1 MGVGDSV
8 VAIDETRATARAGFR
23 LVYNLVRPHWI
34 PFVVSVF
41 GAGVFA
47 AGTVASASIL
57 GWVTDRVIIDTFDDD
72 VVAAGVGT
80 AAIVI
85 VVLAVIRA
93 FGVVVRRYYA
103 GMTSE
108 LVERTV
114 REDLAEQYLSQPMSW
129 LRTLSTGRLIAH
141 VDSDTHTLV
150 HSLHPLPFSFG
161 VGFLA
166 IFSGT
171 RLFMIDPQIA
181 LIALILFPTM
191 TLINSVYS
199 KIVEKPLAKSQA
211 QVATVAGIAHE
222 SFEGA
227 LIVKTLGR
235 REAEVARFD
244 HAADQLRSYRQSV
257 GFIQAWMGIFRDS
270 ITQFA
275 VFAVLLL
282 GAYRIQAGAMSPGNI
297 VEVAALFGALTIPM
311 LVFGFLLESLIPSVV
326 AWNRLRPVIDAQHPV
341 ERDGVTMPEGA
352 LSVALD
358 SLSFAWPSTDADPG
372 ELVLDDV
379 SLTISPGEMVAVVG
393 ATGSGKSTLCAAIGG
408 VLDDV
413 DDQVYVGG
421 ARLSELSP
429 KQRAKTIAYVFQE
442 AFLFAESIRANID
455 LDGDRSDEAVAMAA
469 KVATIDEWIGSLT
482 NGYETV
488 VGERGVTVSGGQ
500 RQRIALA
507 RALVRDA
514 GLIILDDATSA
525 VDTMV
530 EQQLLSHLRGSSDAT
545 MVIVANRLATI
556 ELADRVVHLVDGRIA
571 NVGSH
576 EALLES
582 PDYRN
587 LVMAYAEVADG

>member
-1 MGVGDSV
+1 MGEGDSA
-8 VAIDETRATARAGFR
+8 VAIDDTRATARAGFR

-34 PFVVSVF
+34 PFAVSVF

-57 GWVTDRVIIDTFDDD
+57 GWVTDRVIIDTFDESA
-72 VVAAGVGT
+72 VAAGVGT
-80 AAIVI
+80 AGLAIVL
-85 VVLAVIRA
+85 LAIIRA
-93 FGVVVRRYYA
+93 IGVVVRRYYA

-114 REDLAEQYLSQPMSW
+114 RDDLAEQYLSQPMSW
-129 LRTLSTGRLIAH
+129 LRRFSTGRLIAH

-161 VGFLA
+161 VLFLA

-171 RLFMIDPQIA
+171 RLYMIDPQIA

-191 TLINSVYS
+191 TLINSIYS

-244 HAADQLRSYRQSV
+244 EAADQLRAYRQNV

-275 VFAVLLL
+275 VFAVLLM
-282 GAYRIQAGAMSPGNI
+282 GAYRIQAGEMSPGNI

-326 AWNRLRPVIDAQHPV
+326 AWNRLRPVVEATYPAQPSGVALPDGALGVVIDA
-341 ERDGVTMPEGA
+341 
-352 LSVALD
+352 
-358 SLSFAWPSTDADPG
+358 LSFAWPSVDTAPG
-372 ELVLDDV
+372 ELVLDDI
-379 SLTISPGEMVAVVG
+379 SLVVEPGEMLAVVG
-393 ATGSGKSTLCAAIGG
+393 STGSGKSTLCAAIGG

-421 ARLSELSP
+421 ARLSDLSP
-429 KQRAKTIAYVFQE
+429 DQRAKAIAYVFQE

-455 LDGDRSDEAVAMAA
+455 LDNDRSHEEVSMAA
-469 KVATIDEWIGSLT
+469 KIATIDEWINSLAD
-482 NGYETV
+482 GYDTV

-525 VDTMV
+525 VDTVV
-530 EQQLLSHLRGSSDAT
+530 EQQLLSHLRGASEAT
-545 MVIVANRLATI
+545 MIIVANRLATI

-571 NVGSH
+571 RVGTHS
-576 EALLES
+576 ELLED